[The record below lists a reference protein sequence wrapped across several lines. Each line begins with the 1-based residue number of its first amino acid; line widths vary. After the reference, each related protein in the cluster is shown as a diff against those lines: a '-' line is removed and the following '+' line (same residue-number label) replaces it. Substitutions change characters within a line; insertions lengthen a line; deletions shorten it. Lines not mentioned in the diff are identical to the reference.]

1 MSEHRELI
9 NDVIRKMS
17 AGEIAPDKAWST
29 IRNLKD
35 KYTETCERLHLGKDA
50 EQSWHERRQRMQYQI
65 ERCSHDK

>member
-1 MSEHRELI
+1 MSEHRELV
-9 NDVIRKMS
+9 NDVIRKIS

-35 KYTETCERLHLGKDA
+35 KYIETCERLHPEKDA

-65 ERCSHDK
+65 KRCSHDQ